1 MRITMVSNY
10 ISHHQLPFSDAMF
23 ELCMEYSF
31 VQTMPMEQKR
41 IDMGWAVDPTTI
53 PYVIE
58 NYKEPDKA
66 RRAIDEA
73 DLLIVGW
80 IEDETIVSGRLRS
93 GKPVFRISERIY
105 REGQWRFISPKGLA
119 RKYREHISLKKYPVY
134 LLCNGAYVASDY
146 KLIGAYPH
154 RKYRFGYFP
163 PFRKVENVSELQG
176 KKAKLHTLNIEH
188 PEELPIQ
195 GLVLTKEEI
204 NIVWAGRFIELK
216 NPGFMIRL
224 ADDLNRRGIRFHIH
238 MIGSGELEEELK
250 AEAEYRLIDHYITFH
265 GMLSPEA
272 TRDVMEKCHIHI
284 FTSNYLEGWGAVV
297 NEAMNAGCAVIA
309 NVEVGCAPY
318 LIRNGSNGL
327 TYQASYEDMLD
338 KVMLLVNYPGKIADL
353 GINAYRTIADEWNG
367 EVAAKRVIEAYEKII
382 SACDRDDL
390 ADKNRLVRVQDFGFA
405 SGPLSVAPVIKP
417 GFFKGSKFVN

>member
-58 NYKEPDKA
+58 SYKEPDKA

-176 KKAKLHTLNIEH
+176 KKAMLHTLNIEH

-265 GMLSPEA
+265 GMLSPEE

-309 NVEVGCAPY
+309 NEEVGCAPY

-338 KVMLLVNYPGKIADL
+338 KVMSLVNYPGKIADI

-382 SACDRDDL
+382 SACNRDDL

>member
-58 NYKEPDKA
+58 SYKEPDKA

-265 GMLSPEA
+265 GMLSPEE

-309 NVEVGCAPY
+309 NEEVGCAPY

-382 SACDRDDL
+382 SACNRDDL

>member
-23 ELCMEYSF
+23 ELCMDYSF

-41 IDMGWAVDPTTI
+41 IDMGWVVDPTTI

-58 NYKEPDKA
+58 SYKEPDKA
-66 RRAIDEA
+66 RKAIDEA

-204 NIVWAGRFIELK
+204 NIVWAGRFIGLK

-238 MIGSGELEEELK
+238 MIGSGKLEEELK

-309 NVEVGCAPY
+309 NEEVGCAPY

-338 KVMLLVNYPGKIADL
+338 KVMSLVNYPGKIVNL

>member
-1 MRITMVSNY
+1 MVSNY

-23 ELCMEYSF
+23 ELCMDYSF
-31 VQTMPMEQKR
+31 IQTMPMEQKR
-41 IDMGWAVDPTTI
+41 IDMGWAVDPTKI

-250 AEAEYRLIDHYITFH
+250 AEAEYRLIDHFITFH

-309 NVEVGCAPY
+309 NEEVGCAPY

-338 KVMLLVNYPGKIADL
+338 KVMSLVNYPGKIADL

-382 SACDRDDL
+382 SACNRDDL

>member
-58 NYKEPDKA
+58 SYKEPDKA

-265 GMLSPEA
+265 GMLSPET

-309 NVEVGCAPY
+309 NEEVGCAPY

-338 KVMLLVNYPGKIADL
+338 KVMSLVNFPGKIEDL
-353 GINAYRTIADEWNG
+353 GINAYLTIADEWNG

>member
-1 MRITMVSNY
+1 MVSNY

-58 NYKEPDKA
+58 SYKEPDKA

-318 LIRNGSNGL
+318 LIKNGSNGL

>member
-1 MRITMVSNY
+1 MVSNY

-41 IDMGWAVDPTTI
+41 IDMGWAVDSTTI

-309 NVEVGCAPY
+309 NEEVGCAPY

-382 SACDRDDL
+382 SACERDDL

>member
-1 MRITMVSNY
+1 MVSNY

-53 PYVIE
+53 PYVTE
-58 NYKEPDKA
+58 SYKEPDKA

>member
-23 ELCMEYSF
+23 ELCMDYSF
-31 VQTMPMEQKR
+31 IQTMPMEQKR
-41 IDMGWAVDPTTI
+41 IDMGWAVDPTKI

-250 AEAEYRLIDHYITFH
+250 AEAEYRLIDHFITFH

-309 NVEVGCAPY
+309 NEEVGCAPY

-338 KVMLLVNYPGKIADL
+338 KVMSLVNYPGKIADL

-382 SACDRDDL
+382 SACNRDDL

>member
-58 NYKEPDKA
+58 SYKEPDKA
-66 RRAIDEA
+66 RKAIDEA

-93 GKPVFRISERIY
+93 GKPVFRSSERIY
-105 REGQWRFISPKGLA
+105 REGQWRFISPRGLA
-119 RKYREHISLKKYPVY
+119 QKYREHISLKKYPVY

-309 NVEVGCAPY
+309 NEEVGCAPY

-382 SACDRDDL
+382 SACNRDDL

>member
-23 ELCMEYSF
+23 ELCGEYSF

-66 RRAIDEA
+66 RKAIDEA

-105 REGQWRFISPKGLA
+105 REGQWRFISPRGLA

-216 NPGFMIRL
+216 NPDFMIRL

-338 KVMLLVNYPGKIADL
+338 KVMSLVNYPGKIADL

>member
-58 NYKEPDKA
+58 SYKEPDKA

-265 GMLSPEA
+265 GMLSPEE

-390 ADKNRLVRVQDFGFA
+390 ADKNRLVRVKDFGFA

>member
-66 RRAIDEA
+66 RKAIDEA

-309 NVEVGCAPY
+309 NEEVGCAPY

-338 KVMLLVNYPGKIADL
+338 KVMSLVNYPGKIADL

-382 SACDRDDL
+382 SACDRDDS

-405 SGPLSVAPVIKP
+405 SGPLSVAPVINP